1 MLIIVIPILSIMSI
15 INNYLSMVDVFPWRK
30 TLLSDAVWVLVFC
43 KVVKLSK
50 PGMMSATY
58 VDSVLHGFCLRFQ
71 FSVDLVICSSD
82 DDNNNNTLYEVVYNM
97 MVTILFL

>member
-1 MLIIVIPILSIMSI
+1 MSI
-15 INNYLSMVDVFPWRK
+15 INNYLSIADVFPGRK

-82 DDNNNNTLYEVVYNM
+82 DDDNNNNNNNTLYEVVYNM
-97 MVTILFL
+97 MVTIIIL

>member
-1 MLIIVIPILSIMSI
+1 MSI
-15 INNYLSMVDVFPWRK
+15 INNYLSLVDVFPRRK
-30 TLLSDAVWVLVFC
+30 TLLSDAVWVLMFC

-71 FSVDLVICSSD
+71 FSVDLLINFCSS
-82 DDNNNNTLYEVVYNM
+82 DNNNNTLYEVVCNM
-97 MVTILFL
+97 MVL

>member
-1 MLIIVIPILSIMSI
+1 MSI
-15 INNYLSMVDVFPWRK
+15 INNYLSLVDVFPGRK
-30 TLLSDAVWVLVFC
+30 TLLSDAVWVLMFC

-71 FSVDLVICSSD
+71 FSVDLLINFCSS
-82 DDNNNNTLYEVVYNM
+82 DNNNNTLYEVVCNM
-97 MVTILFL
+97 MVL